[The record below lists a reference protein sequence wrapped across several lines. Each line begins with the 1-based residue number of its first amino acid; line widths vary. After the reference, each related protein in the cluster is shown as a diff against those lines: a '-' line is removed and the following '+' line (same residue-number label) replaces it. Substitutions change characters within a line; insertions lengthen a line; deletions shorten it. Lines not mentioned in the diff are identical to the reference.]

1 MLPPS
6 PLLPPKKEVLEAL
19 LARGTSVFLH
29 LDPRR
34 EGVSAPA
41 WLSSQAELVLR
52 LGHNLVPA
60 IPDLVVDEK
69 GVRCTLRFRG
79 TPHLCVLPWAAIYA
93 LVGDDSRGVVWPED
107 VPAESALRATLRPS
121 VGSRPEQAATATESA
136 GGEVPK
142 RKPRKAQRPAQ
153 TAAASRAGSGPTE
166 AGAPK
171 PKRELPPYLRVVK

>member
-6 PLLPPKKEVLEAL
+6 QLLPPKKDVLEAL

-41 WLSSQAELVLR
+41 WLVAQAELVLR
-52 LGHNLVPA
+52 LGRNLVPA
-60 IPDLVVDEK
+60 IPDLLIDAD

-79 TPHLCVLPWAAIYA
+79 SPHLCVLPWAAIYA
-93 LVGDDSRGVVWPED
+93 LVGDDGRGVVWPED
-107 VPAESALRATLRPS
+107 VPLESALKATLRPS
-121 VGSRPEQAATATESA
+121 GGARPEPVAKTSDPSES
-136 GGEVPK
+136 EVAK
-142 RKPRKAQRPAQ
+142 RRPRKAQRPARS
-153 TAAASRAGSGPTE
+153 AAASQVGSGSTE
-166 AGAPK
+166 AGTPK

>member
-6 PLLPPKKEVLEAL
+6 QLLPPKKDVLEAL

-34 EGVSAPA
+34 EGVSAPS

-60 IPDLVVDEK
+60 IPDLVVDDD

-93 LVGDDSRGVVWPED
+93 LVGDDGRGVVWPED
-107 VPAESALRATLRPS
+107 VPTESALKASLRP
-121 VGSRPEQAATATESA
+121 GTGARAEQPERPREPYEAQM
-136 GGEVPK
+136 PK
-142 RKPRKAQRPAQ
+142 RRPRKAQRPAQ
-153 TAAASRAGSGPTE
+153 TAAATQAGSGPTE
-166 AGAPK
+166 ASTPK

>member
-41 WLSSQAELVLR
+41 WLVSQAELVLR

-60 IPDLVVDEK
+60 IPDLLIDDD

-93 LVGDDSRGVVWPED
+93 LVGDDGRGVVWPED
-107 VPAESALRATLRPS
+107 VPAESALKGTLRP
-121 VGSRPEQAATATESA
+121 GGDARPAQAPRATEGS
-136 GGEVPK
+136 EVVAPK
-142 RKPRKAQRPAQ
+142 RKPRKAQRPIQ
-153 TAAASRAGSGPTE
+153 TAAASQAGSGPTQ
-166 AGAPK
+166 AGTPK

>member
-6 PLLPPKKEVLEAL
+6 QLLPPKKDVLEAL

-41 WLSSQAELVLR
+41 SLSAQAELVLR

-60 IPDLVVDEK
+60 IPDLLIDDG

-93 LVGDDSRGVVWPED
+93 LVGDDGRGVVWPED
-107 VPAESALRATLRPS
+107 VPVESALKASLRPGASVRSEQSPRATEAS
-121 VGSRPEQAATATESA
+121 E
-136 GGEVPK
+136 GEVPR
-142 RKPRKAQRPAQ
+142 RKPRKAQRPAR
-153 TAAASRAGSGPTE
+153 AAAAQ
-166 AGAPK
+166 AGASGAQAGTPK